1 MSVIKTIPLFA
12 FVLVATLGSAQERIR
27 EGGLT
32 FSGLNNFGLTYRVGK
47 PEALWRFNAMSI
59 DAARRDIDFPD
70 HNETETNSG
79 LQFSIGREFRK
90 NLAEKCSSATD
101 STPRSHT
108 ADKRLKL
115 NRS

>member
-1 MSVIKTIPLFA
+1 MSAIKTIPLFA

-27 EGGLT
+27 EGGFT

-90 NLAEKCSSATD
+90 NLAEKLQFRYGFDASLSYSRQKTKA
-101 STPRSHT
+101 
-108 ADKRLKL
+108 
-115 NRS
+115 